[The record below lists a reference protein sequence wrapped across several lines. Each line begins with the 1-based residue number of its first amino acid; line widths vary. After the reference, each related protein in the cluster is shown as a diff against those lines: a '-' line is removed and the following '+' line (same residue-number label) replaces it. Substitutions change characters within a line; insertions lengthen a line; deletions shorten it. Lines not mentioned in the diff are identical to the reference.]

1 MKEIGFQGKKYPLN
15 WDIYAHDVIMQSA
28 ADKGYKTIGEWMDNA
43 ENEAYGVILYELICG
58 GIRRHNFEVSMGFK
72 GGKRIKMPDMPP
84 EERKNI
90 LSCVRAND
98 MVQIKAAVSMCW
110 NEARHAEVPEE
121 LKKYMPD
128 DDYLEIA
135 AEIEKNNPESEK
147 N

>member
-1 MKEIGFQGKKYPLN
+1 MKEIGFHGKKYPLN

-28 ADKGYKTIGEWMDNA
+28 ADKGYKTIGEWMDGA

-72 GGKRIKMPDMPP
+72 GGKRIKMPDLPP
-84 EERKNI
+84 EERKDI

-135 AEIEKNNPESEK
+135 AEIEKNSPESEK

>member
-1 MKEIGFQGKKYPLN
+1 MKEIGFQDKKYPLN

>member
-1 MKEIGFQGKKYPLN
+1 MKEIGFQDKKYPLN
-15 WDIYAHDVIMQSA
+15 WDIYAHDAIMQSA

-72 GGKRIKMPDMPP
+72 GGKRIKMPDLPP

>member
-1 MKEIGFQGKKYPLN
+1 MKEIGFHGKKYPLN
-15 WDIYAHDVIMQSA
+15 WDIYAHDMIMQSA
-28 ADKGYKTIGEWMDNA
+28 ADKGYKTIGEWMDGA

-72 GGKRIKMPDMPP
+72 GGKRIKMPDLPP
-84 EERKNI
+84 EERKDI

-135 AEIEKNNPESEK
+135 AEIEKNSPESEK

>member
-1 MKEIGFQGKKYPLN
+1 MKEIGFHGKKYPLN

-28 ADKGYKTIGEWMDNA
+28 ADKGYKTIGEWMDSA

-72 GGKRIKMPDMPP
+72 GGKRIKMPDLPP
-84 EERKNI
+84 EERKDI

-98 MVQIKAAVSMCW
+98 MVQIKAAVSICW

-135 AEIEKNNPESEK
+135 AEIERNSPESEK

>member
-15 WDIYAHDVIMQSA
+15 WDIYAHDRILQTA
-28 ADKGYKTIGEWMDNA
+28 AEKGFTTIGDWMEKA
-43 ENEAYGVILYELICG
+43 ENEAYGIILYELICG

-72 GGKRIKMPDMPP
+72 GGKRIKMPDLPP

-135 AEIEKNNPESEK
+135 AEIEKNSPESEK